1 MNRFF
6 LLATIALAM
15 GACSTNR
22 NDKPE
27 QAVSEPI
34 VKERWIN
41 TEVTGIVT
49 KIVKETR
56 ELTLMGSEGN
66 LVTITASEA
75 VERFDEIQVG
85 DRITFDYLV
94 YLKAEFR
101 EPTAEELAEPLK
113 VLAEVAVAPAEVAPA
128 GVLGA
133 MVQGVVTIEVLNR
146 PNLLAVVKGPNGNY
160 LTIAAED
167 PAFLETLHIG
177 QKLILTYA
185 EAIAVSLTKFDN
197 SGEVEAANIE

>member
-6 LLATIALAM
+6 LLTTLALVM
-15 GACSTNR
+15 GACSTN
-22 NDKPE
+22 NNEKPAE
-27 QAVSEPI
+27 NAVSEPI

-41 TEVTGIVT
+41 TTVAGIVT
-49 KIVKETR
+49 NIVKETR
-56 ELTLMGSEGN
+56 EITLMGSEGN
-66 LVTITASEA
+66 LVSFTASDA
-75 VERFDEIQVG
+75 VERFDEIKVG
-85 DRITFDYLV
+85 DRIAFDYLV
-94 YLKAEFR
+94 YMKAEFR

-113 VLAEVAVAPAEVAPA
+113 VIAEVAVAPEEVAPA

-146 PNLLAVVKGPNGNY
+146 PNLLAVVKGPKGNY

-185 EAIAVSLTKFDN
+185 EAIAVSLTRLDV
-197 SGEVEAANIE
+197 SDTVEAAE

>member
-6 LLATIALAM
+6 LLTTLALVM
-15 GACSTNR
+15 GACSSN
-22 NDKPE
+22 NNEKPAE
-27 QAVSEPI
+27 NAVSEPI

-41 TEVTGIVT
+41 TTVAGIVT
-49 KIVKETR
+49 NIVKETR
-56 ELTLMGSEGN
+56 EITLMGSEGN
-66 LVTITASEA
+66 LVSFTASDA
-75 VERFDEIQVG
+75 VERFDEIKVG
-85 DRITFDYLV
+85 DRIAFDYLV
-94 YLKAEFR
+94 YMKAEFR

-113 VLAEVAVAPAEVAPA
+113 VIAEVAVAPEEVAPA

-146 PNLLAVVKGPNGNY
+146 PNLLAVVKGHNGNY
-160 LTIAAED
+160 LTVAVED

-185 EAIAVSLTKFDN
+185 EAIAVSLTKLDV
-197 SGEVEAANIE
+197 SDTVEAAE

>member
-1 MNRFF
+1 MNRIF
-6 LLATIALAM
+6 LLTTLALVM
-15 GACSTNR
+15 GACSTN
-22 NDKPE
+22 NNEKPAE
-27 QAVSEPI
+27 NAVSEPI

-41 TEVTGIVT
+41 TTVVGIVT
-49 KIVKETR
+49 NIVKETR
-56 ELTLMGSEGN
+56 EITLMGSEGN
-66 LVTITASEA
+66 LVSFTASDA
-75 VERFDEIQVG
+75 VERFDEIKVG
-85 DRITFDYLV
+85 DRIAFDYVV
-94 YLKAEFR
+94 YMKAEFR

-113 VLAEVAVAPAEVAPA
+113 VISEVAVAPEEVAPA

-160 LTIAAED
+160 LTVAVED

-185 EAIAVSLTKFDN
+185 EAIAVSLTRLDV
-197 SGEVEAANIE
+197 SDTVQAAE